1 MSFPSGIVILSN
13 AMPQEDQGVAGSLVN
28 TVVNY
33 SISMGLGFAG
43 VVEYYIGNNEAD
55 VLAGYRAASYT
66 GVGLAG
72 LGTIIATCFMIVTW
86 QNSKKPAS

>member
-1 MSFPSGIVILSN
+1 MSFPSGILILSD
-13 AMPQEDQGVAGSLVN
+13 AMPQKDQGTTGSLVN

-43 VVEYYIGNNEAD
+43 IVERYMDQDGKDTLES
-55 VLAGYRAASYT
+55 YRGATYM

-72 LGTIIATCFMIVTW
+72 FGTVLATCFMAVTW
-86 QNSKKPAS
+86 KTSRTRPQ

>member
-1 MSFPSGIVILSN
+1 
-13 AMPQEDQGVAGSLVN
+13 MPQKDQGAAGSLVN

-43 VVEYYIGNNEAD
+43 IVERYVNNEGAD
-55 VLAGYRAASYT
+55 LLKGYRGATYM

-72 LGTIIATCFMIVTW
+72 LGTMIATCFMFVAW
-86 QNSKKPAS
+86 KSSRNGSQ